1 MVGTFVM
8 EELTSLIVIKILA
21 EQKIGKYLG
30 ILWPA
35 IFDHL
40 TLIWVGFLGVH
51 FQVGGEGGVKLPPP
65 PSSV

>member
-30 ILWPA
+30 IL
-35 IFDHL
+35 
-40 TLIWVGFLGVH
+40 
-51 FQVGGEGGVKLPPP
+51 
-65 PSSV
+65 

>member
-1 MVGTFVM
+1 M

-35 IFDHL
+35 IFGHL

-51 FQVGGEGGVKLPPP
+51 FQVLGGGGV
-65 PSSV
+65 

>member
-51 FQVGGEGGVKLPPP
+51 FQVGGGG
-65 PSSV
+65 

>member
-1 MVGTFVM
+1 MVETFVM

-35 IFDHL
+35 IFGHS
-40 TLIWVGFLGVH
+40 TLIWLGFLGVH
-51 FQVGGEGGVKLPPP
+51 FQVGG
-65 PSSV
+65 S

>member
-1 MVGTFVM
+1 MVETFVM

-35 IFDHL
+35 IFGHS
-40 TLIWVGFLGVH
+40 TLIWLGFLGVH
-51 FQVGGEGGVKLPPP
+51 FQVGGELNYPPP
-65 PSSV
+65 PLSKTC

>member
-1 MVGTFVM
+1 M

-35 IFDHL
+35 IFGHL

-51 FQVGGEGGVKLPPP
+51 FQVWGGGFNLAPPP
-65 PSSV
+65 PLSKTC